1 MNKKSNFKN
10 NRIRNLA
17 LMAVFTALAFV
28 VALTI
33 RFPVPPFLTLD
44 LKDAVI
50 AIAAMAIGPSAALVI
65 TAAVALLEFVTVGDT
80 GAYGLIMDI
89 LSSVGFAFTAALIYK
104 YKKTFVGAIVSLV
117 SATFVMTGV
126 MIAANLLI
134 TPYYMG
140 VKISAVREMIPTL
153 LLPFNFLKATLNA
166 GLVALLYKPLTKVLM
181 RMLGAKKSEE
191 KKTLDKRTVW
201 MTVMAIVVIAGAL
214 LLLFFK
220 MGAGISFGK

>member
-1 MNKKSNFKN
+1 MNQKNRFKSS
-10 NRIRNLA
+10 RIRNLA

-65 TAAVALLEFVTVGDT
+65 TAAVTLLEFLTVGDT
-80 GAYGLIMDI
+80 GVYGLIMDV
-89 LSSVGFAFTAALIYK
+89 LSSVGFAFTASLIYK

-140 VKISAVREMIPTL
+140 VEVSAVREMIPTL

-166 GLVALLYKPLTKVLM
+166 GIVALLYKPLTKALM

-191 KKTLDKRTVW
+191 KKTLDKRTLW
-201 MTVMAIVVIAGAL
+201 MTAAAILVITAAL

-220 MGAGISFGK
+220 MGASVSFGK